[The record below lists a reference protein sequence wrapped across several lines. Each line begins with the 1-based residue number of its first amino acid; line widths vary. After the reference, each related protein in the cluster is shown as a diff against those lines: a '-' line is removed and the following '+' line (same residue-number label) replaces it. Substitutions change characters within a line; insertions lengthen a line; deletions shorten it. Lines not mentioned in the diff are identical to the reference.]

1 MTISRRGFV
10 AGAALAAGGLGLLG
24 FEGTPAQAAAR
35 PVTVK
40 YGPSE
45 LDIYVPGRS
54 AGRPVLVYVHGGGW
68 IVGNRGDVYSIPD
81 FAARLGLILV
91 SVDYRK
97 LPSTSVPWQAKDVAA
112 AINWVRSNIARYG
125 GDPAKMIVLGYSA
138 GAHLAALTVLD
149 GRAGPVAGL
158 ICHDVGTYDI
168 AALNRFYDGSMPL
181 LFRNAFPKA
190 KQWDRLSPANA
201 IGKAAI
207 PPVLVTW
214 SDVKHHPAMSA
225 VFIEKL
231 RSAGASVE
239 TYDGS
244 RQYSHRDIIRAIAP
258 GAGGVSKAIE
268 GFIAAHV

>member
-1 MTISRRGFV
+1 MTISRRELI
-10 AGAALAAGGLGLLG
+10 AGGLAAAGGLMA
-24 FEGTPAQAAAR
+24 GTVQAAAK

-40 YGPSE
+40 YGAAE

-54 AGRPVLVYVHGGGW
+54 QGRPVLVYVHGGGW
-68 IVGNRGDVYSIPD
+68 IIGNRRDVYSIPD
-81 FAARLGLILV
+81 FAARLGMILV

-97 LPSTSVPWQAKDVAA
+97 LPSTSVPWQAKDVAQG
-112 AINWVRSNIARYG
+112 INWVRANIARYG

-158 ICHDVGTYDI
+158 ICHDAGTYDLP
-168 AALNRFYDGSMPL
+168 ALNRFYDGRMPI
-181 LFRNAFPKA
+181 LFRNAFPKE
-190 KQWDRLSPANA
+190 KLWDRLSPVSA

-207 PPVLVTW
+207 PPMLVTW
-214 SDVKHHPAMSA
+214 SDVKHHPAMA
-225 VFIEKL
+225 AGFIAKL
-231 RSAGASVE
+231 QAAGASVE

-244 RQYSHRDIIRAIAP
+244 RKYSHREIIRAIAP